1 MIIHKLLEGSLQAA
15 TWGVGQC
22 HGDGGNDTP
31 LSNTAHFRDEECA
44 RWIGGMLRTYTAGN
58 TLGRSVYTADGWG
71 PECTRQ
77 GPVWDGECTRP
88 KHPPSCTISVTGDS
102 LPCTLFA
109 LFCTRWEPDGDE
121 KCARRGHS
129 LPRLLL
135 VRERSSP
142 CALFGIPGQDGA
154 RRVRFPSRTG
164 VYRCGVSRS
173 GKRAW
178 RSVWSALLTE
188 GPMLARM
195 RFGRG
200 TMGWGRG
207 KAGRRGRILEPR
219 ERRPRGG
226 RVLRPGVRSGPIQ
239 IHILSTG
246 KRVDRHGP
254 ACHA

>member
-135 VRERSSP
+135 VRERSST

-164 VYRCGVSRS
+164 VHRCGVSRS
-173 GKRAW
+173 GRKAGVEVRVERLADGGPEVAKAEW
-178 RSVWSALLTE
+178 RVVAPAPKAGLVADGSELELVVPGSVVGGTMQYAIGAESGPTLTYSEVVPTATE
-188 GPMLARM
+188 G
-195 RFGRG
+195 G
-200 TMGWGRG
+200 TY
-207 KAGRRGRILEPR
+207 
-219 ERRPRGG
+219 
-226 RVLRPGVRSGPIQ
+226 RV
-239 IHILSTG
+239 
-246 KRVDRHGP
+246 
-254 ACHA
+254 

>member
-1 MIIHKLLEGSLQAA
+1 MTHLSRIQLTSGMKSVHGGLAA
-15 TWGVGQC
+15 C
-22 HGDGGNDTP
+22 
-31 LSNTAHFRDEECA
+31 SER
-44 RWIGGMLRTYTAGN
+44 
-58 TLGRSVYTADGWG
+58 
-71 PECTRQ
+71 TRQ
-77 GPVWDGECTRP
+77 GTLSDGVCTRRTGGVQSVHDRDP
-88 KHPPSCTISVTGDS
+88 FGTESVHGQKHPPSCTISVTGDS

-142 CALFGIPGQDGA
+142 CALLGIPGQDGA

-164 VYRCGVSRS
+164 VHRCGVSRS

-207 KAGRRGRILEPR
+207 KAGRRGSILEPR

-226 RVLRPGVRSGPIQ
+226 RVLRPGVRSGPRQ
-239 IHILSTG
+239 IHI
-246 KRVDRHGP
+246 
-254 ACHA
+254 